1 MLLCP
6 QFFTVFHKDHIM
18 LSISLQEAKD
28 KLPELINLVEQGEEV
43 FIIGNNKTKIKLVS
57 FTEKPK
63 KRMFGQHRD
72 LAIMSEDF
80 NSPLP
85 DNFWLGNDE

>member
-1 MLLCP
+1 MLN
-6 QFFTVFHKDHIM
+6 
-18 LSISLQEAKD
+18 ISLQEAED
-28 KLPELINLVEQGEEV
+28 KLPELINLVEQGEEG

-63 KRMFGQHRD
+63 KRVFGQHRGQ
-72 LAIMSEDF
+72 AIMSEDV

-85 DNFWLGNDE
+85 ESFWLGNDE

>member
-1 MLLCP
+1 MLN
-6 QFFTVFHKDHIM
+6 
-18 LSISLQEAKD
+18 ISLQEAKD

-63 KRMFGQHRD
+63 KRVFGQHREQ
-72 LAIMSEDF
+72 AIMSEDF
-80 NSPLP
+80 NTTLP
-85 DNFWLGNDE
+85 ASFWLGNDE

>member
-1 MLLCP
+1 MLN
-6 QFFTVFHKDHIM
+6 
-18 LSISLQEAKD
+18 ISLQEAKD

-63 KRMFGQHRD
+63 KRVFGQHREQ
-72 LAIMSEDF
+72 AHCSEDF

-85 DNFWLGNDE
+85 DSFWLGNDE